1 MSRTCVRPTYQQFGN
16 ETWIDLPYIVPDG
29 MTVTVLKTDDWQDPG
44 AYLDIT
50 KARWDNARTRLALPG
65 NHTEG
70 RVVVGMDYE
79 HRLTLTKPIV
89 RGGQNQAVLVGRTQV
104 RDIEVAYKDGAYFE
118 LEVEQ
123 HGNGRVETYVA
134 SHSGA
139 YTARVLN
146 DSVFRTS
153 APTFHSGSRRFPVLG
168 DANSVRMHLVNR
180 LPFQCWFQSAQW
192 RGMFVSRSRV

>member
-1 MSRTCVRPTYQQFGN
+1 
-16 ETWIDLPYIVPDG
+16 
-29 MTVTVLKTDDWQDPG
+29 
-44 AYLDIT
+44 
-50 KARWDNARTRLALPG
+50 
-65 NHTEG
+65 
-70 RVVVGMDYE
+70 
-79 HRLTLTKPIV
+79 
-89 RGGQNQAVLVGRTQV
+89 V

-192 RGMFVSRSRV
+192 RGMFVARSRV

>member
-1 MSRTCVRPTYQQFGN
+1 MHAINDVLYAVAEAPGGGCELLKFRMVLNQHDTDATGDYNFLLDRMLVVQPTYQQFGN

-79 HRLTLTKPIV
+79 HRLNLTKPI
-89 RGGQNQAVLVGRTQV
+89 
-104 RDIEVAYKDGAYFE
+104 
-118 LEVEQ
+118 
-123 HGNGRVETYVA
+123 
-134 SHSGA
+134 
-139 YTARVLN
+139 
-146 DSVFRTS
+146 
-153 APTFHSGSRRFPVLG
+153 
-168 DANSVRMHLVNR
+168 
-180 LPFQCWFQSAQW
+180 
-192 RGMFVSRSRV
+192 

>member
-1 MSRTCVRPTYQQFGN
+1 
-16 ETWIDLPYIVPDG
+16 
-29 MTVTVLKTDDWQDPG
+29 TVLKTDDWQDPG

-123 HGNGRVETYVA
+123 HGEPARAGVERRGAGAEHRVVED
-134 SHSGA
+134 
-139 YTARVLN
+139 ARGV
-146 DSVFRTS
+146 RT
-153 APTFHSGSRRFPVLG
+153 G
-168 DANSVRMHLVNR
+168 
-180 LPFQCWFQSAQW
+180 
-192 RGMFVSRSRV
+192 